1 MTILAQATPTTDVD
15 SSTAATSTSA
25 AEAVQSAT
33 EPAGDDPASFLN
45 YVLTKLKEAF
55 MEMADG
61 AINALPNLVIA
72 VVLLFVGLV
81 VAKVIRSVLTGT
93 FKKIKLDDLFEKMG
107 LTEIFSKIG
116 LKAGPSSTIP
126 KILYWLI
133 LLVFVRVA
141 ADKAGIQEVSA
152 LLDQIMAFLPKVL
165 TASIILLV
173 GFIVADLIQN
183 AAFRS
188 LDNIG
193 LEYAGSLSRILFGFI
208 FVLVLTVAF
217 SQLGIETEL
226 LNSSVK
232 IILAGLSLA
241 LALALGLGLK
251 TLAGQI
257 VSGVYARDLYKVG
270 TEIHYDDRPAKV
282 AGVGPL
288 TTKLT
293 RDDGSFLIIPNS
305 IMVSEII
312 RGRTEN

>member
-1 MTILAQATPTTDVD
+1 MILAQTPPPTTPVAPE
-15 SSTAATSTSA
+15 TAIEAAKEASAPATQDA
-25 AEAVQSAT
+25 A
-33 EPAGDDPASFLN
+33 GFLN
-45 YVLTKLKEAF
+45 YILENLKEAF

-72 VVLLFVGLV
+72 AVLLFVGIV
-81 VAKVIRSVLTGT
+81 AAKVIRAVLTST
-93 FKKIKLDDLFEKMG
+93 FKKIKLDDIFDKMG
-107 LTEIFSKIG
+107 LSEIFSKIG
-116 LKAGPSSTIP
+116 LKSGPSAAIP
-126 KILYWLI
+126 KALYWLI
-133 LLVFVRVA
+133 LLLFVQAA
-141 ADKAGIQEVSA
+141 ADQAGIQQIST

-183 AAFRS
+183 AVFRS

-208 FVLVLTVAF
+208 FILVLTVAF

-232 IILAGLSLA
+232 IILGGLSLA

-251 TLAGQI
+251 TLASHI
-257 VSGVYARDLYKVG
+257 VAGVYARDLYKIG
-270 TEIHYDDRPAKV
+270 TEIHYDDLPAKV
-282 AGVGPL
+282 TGVGPL

-293 RDDGSFLIIPNS
+293 RTDGSFLVIPNS
-305 IMVSEII
+305 ILINEVI

>member
-1 MTILAQATPTTDVD
+1 MTILAQATPNTNPSSAPTEVPEVPIETSDPVVTD
-15 SSTAATSTSA
+15 AAGF
-25 AEAVQSAT
+25 AT
-33 EPAGDDPASFLN
+33 
-45 YVLTKLKEAF
+45 YVLEKLKEAF
-55 MEMADG
+55 IEMADG

-72 VVLLFVGLV
+72 GVLLFVGLV
-81 VAKVIRSVLTGT
+81 AAKVIRSVLTGT
-93 FKKIKLDDLFEKMG
+93 FKKIKLDDIFDKMG

-116 LKAGPSSTIP
+116 LKAGPSAAIP
-126 KILYWLI
+126 KLLYWLI
-133 LLVFVRVA
+133 LLLFVRVA
-141 ADKAGIQEVSA
+141 ADKAGIQEISN

-208 FVLVLTVAF
+208 FVLILTVAL
-217 SQLGIETEL
+217 SQLGIKTEL
-226 LNSSVK
+226 LNASVK
-232 IILAGLSLA
+232 IVLAGLALA

-257 VSGVYARDLYKVG
+257 VSGVYARDLYKIG

-305 IMVSEII
+305 ILVSEII

>member
-1 MTILAQATPTTDVD
+1 MIFAQTPPPTPPLSPTPATTETV
-15 SSTAATSTSA
+15 TEEAAASQPATNSA
-25 AEAVQSAT
+25 A
-33 EPAGDDPASFLN
+33 DFLS
-45 YVLTKLKEAF
+45 YILESLRDAF
-55 MEMADG
+55 LEMADG

-72 VVLLFVGLV
+72 AVLLFVGLV
-81 VAKVIRSVLTGT
+81 AAKAIRSVLTGT
-93 FKKIKLDDLFEKMG
+93 FKKINLDEIFDKMG
-107 LTEIFSKIG
+107 LTDIFNKIG
-116 LKAGPSSTIP
+116 LKAGPSVAIP
-126 KILYWLI
+126 KLLYWLV
-133 LLVFVRVA
+133 LLAFIKVA
-141 ADKAGIQEVSA
+141 ADKAGIEDISA

-208 FVLVLTVAF
+208 FILVLTVAF

-232 IILAGLSLA
+232 IILGGLA
-241 LALALGLGLK
+241 LALSLALGLGLK
-251 TLAGQI
+251 SLAGHI
-257 VSGVYARDLYKVG
+257 VAGVYARDLYKIG
-270 TEIHYDDRPAKV
+270 TEIHYDDLPAKV
-282 AGVGPL
+282 TGVGPL

-293 RDDGSFLIIPNS
+293 RDDGTFIILPNS
-305 IMVSEII
+305 VMINEVM